1 MHWRT
6 KTCLSL
12 IILSLFLFSL
22 GAVSPGQAREML
34 KFQPGDTIEKI
45 RDKIEH
51 NGYNFTVGH
60 NWVYDMSVESK
71 EAFFR
76 RFRPISPRKDVSDDI
91 GPLERHLGA
100 ELPAR
105 FDWRDYNDRS
115 YIGPVRNQE
124 GCNACYAF
132 AACAAAE
139 GAYNKATDAY
149 GDRCADF
156 SESFI
161 AWCLGKLDAY
171 NKHFFGCDGADYDY
185 YELEALTNEGIINEK
200 DFPYV
205 DSDPGECTHWDD
217 QAITFLSW
225 HRIEC
230 GDIDAIKTAIMTYG
244 VVDAAVFVAGAF
256 QAYTSGI
263 YEDSNTTCDRVPCY
277 YTPTNHA
284 IALVGWDDNGGNGYW
299 ILRNSWGTDWGERGY
314 MKIKYDS
321 ALVACEVAYLVSN
334 APTVTTGSAHSLTA
348 YSAAVNA
355 TVNPNGAETTYYFE
369 YGTTD
374 SYGSTTTADS
384 AGSGSRPRS
393 VSADLTGLS
402 AGVTYHYRLVAA
414 NSYGTTRGDGRTFT
428 TLSQPTVTTGS
439 ALFTGSDSVTLNG
452 TVNPNGAETTYYFE
466 YGTTDSYGS
475 TTTADSAGSGSRPRS
490 VSADLTGLSAGVTY
504 HYRLVAA
511 NSYGT
516 TRGDGRTFTT
526 LSQPT
531 VTTGSA
537 LFTGSDSVTLNGTV
551 NPNGAETTYYFE
563 YGTTDSYGSTTT
575 AASAGSGESTESVSA
590 DLTGLSPDIT
600 YHYRL
605 VAENDIGSTRGDGRT
620 FIIGAD
626 DNSDYCFITTAAC
639 GSQ

>member
-1 MHWRT
+1 
-6 KTCLSL
+6 
-12 IILSLFLFSL
+12 
-22 GAVSPGQAREML
+22 ML
-34 KFQPGDTIEKI
+34 KFQPGDTIEEI

-475 TTTADSAGSGSRPRS
+475 TTTA
-490 VSADLTGLSAGVTY
+490 
-504 HYRLVAA
+504 
-511 NSYGT
+511 
-516 TRGDGRTFTT
+516 
-526 LSQPT
+526 
-531 VTTGSA
+531 
-537 LFTGSDSVTLNGTV
+537 
-551 NPNGAETTYYFE
+551 
-563 YGTTDSYGSTTT
+563 
-575 AASAGSGESTESVSA
+575 ASAGSGESTESVSA

>member
-22 GAVSPGQAREML
+22 GAVSPGQAREIL
-34 KFQPGDTIEKI
+34 KFQPGDTIEEI

-105 FDWRDYNDRS
+105 FDWRDYNGRS
-115 YIGPVRNQE
+115 YIGTVRNQE

-139 GAYNKATDAY
+139 GAYNKAMDAY
-149 GDRCADF
+149 DERCADF

-171 NKHFFGCDGADYDY
+171 NKYFSGCDGADHDY

-205 DSDPGECTHWDD
+205 DSDPGECTHLDD

-256 QAYTSGI
+256 QAYASGI
-263 YEDSNTTCDRVPCY
+263 YEDSNTICDRSPCY

-299 ILRNSWGTDWGERGY
+299 ILRNSWGTDWGEDGY

-321 ALVACEVAYLVSN
+321 ALVACAVAYLVISN
-334 APTVTTGSAHSLTA
+334 APTVATGSAHSLTA
-348 YSAAVNA
+348 YSAHVNG
-355 TVNPNGAETTYYFE
+355 TVNPNRTDTTYYFE
-369 YGTTD
+369 YGTTA
-374 SYGSTTTADS
+374 SYGSTTTTAS
-384 AGSGSRPRS
+384 AGSGSS
-393 VSADLTGLS
+393 TEGVSADLTGLS

-414 NSYGTTRGDGRTFT
+414 NSYGTTRGDDRTFT

-466 YGTTDSYGS
+466 YGTTESC
-475 TTTADSAGSGSRPRS
+475 
-490 VSADLTGLSAGVTY
+490 
-504 HYRLVAA
+504 
-511 NSYGT
+511 
-516 TRGDGRTFTT
+516 
-526 LSQPT
+526 
-531 VTTGSA
+531 GSA
-537 LFTGSDSVTLNGTV
+537 
-551 NPNGAETTYYFE
+551 
-563 YGTTDSYGSTTT
+563 TT
-575 AASAGSGESTESVSA
+575 AASSGSGPSTESVSA
-590 DLTGLSPDIT
+590 NLTGLNAGVT

-620 FIIGAD
+620 FIIGD
-626 DNSDYCFITTAAC
+626 DDDDSYCFITTAAC
-639 GSQ
+639 GSHLR